1 MISPRLQQAIV
12 EKVKSSRLT
21 IIIGPT
27 GCGKSTCVPP
37 LLLKELGGP
46 VLVTQPRRLA
56 VVAVATRVA
65 EELGLGTEIG
75 KGEIGYH
82 IGQHNLSSNQTKLL
96 FTTAGIF
103 LEELRA
109 NGLEALTRFQ
119 CILIDECHE
128 RSPESDLC
136 MAIIKSF
143 MQKHPRARIHL
154 VLMSATFNRDRYRFV
169 IF

>member
-1 MISPRLQQAIV
+1 MISPRLQQDIL

-21 IIIGPT
+21 IIVGPT

-37 LLLKELGGP
+37 LLLEQLGGP

-65 EELGLGTEIG
+65 DQLGIELG
-75 KGEIGYH
+75 KGDVGYH
-82 IGQHNLSSNQTKLL
+82 IGQHNLSSNQTQLL
-96 FTTAGIF
+96 FTTAGIL

-109 NGLEALTRFQ
+109 NGLGALTRFQ

-136 MAIIKSF
+136 LTIINTAKY
-143 MQKHPRARIHL
+143 L
-154 VLMSATFNRDRYRFV
+154 L
-169 IF
+169 